1 MTDAANQQE
10 IQKGLFQIIFER
22 MQEGGLFITS
32 LILICG
38 LLILFL
44 MARSLYIAKNKSP
57 RLSKNIALINSIGL
71 FAFVLG
77 VFGQLL
83 KLISTLD
90 YMDFT
95 EGLQLNEFAG
105 GLKMTFLPTL
115 FGCLIFLIARFSTIV
130 LTWLK
135 ASEKP

>member
-1 MTDAANQQE
+1 MTNAANQQE
-10 IQKGLFQIIFER
+10 IQQGLFPLLFER
-22 MQEGGLFITS
+22 MQEGGLFIMS

-38 LLILFL
+38 FLILFL
-44 MARSLYIAKNKSP
+44 MAQSLSFVKNKNP
-57 RLSKNIALINSIGL
+57 RLTKNIALINSIGL

-90 YMDFT
+90 YMDFA
-95 EGLQLNEFAG
+95 EGIQLNEFAG
-105 GLKMTFLPTL
+105 GLKVTILPTL
-115 FGCLIFLIARFSTIV
+115 FGCFIFLIARFSTIV

-135 ASEKP
+135 ASERT